1 MIKNER
7 QYKITQAELKKF
19 EQEIAQIDRA
29 DPTLHPRQILG
40 RINSLN
46 RTIQTLKTELT
57 EYEQLKNAEVAP
69 FHLNSFAEIP
79 IALIKARIT
88 AGMTQKQLA
97 EKIGIQEQQIQRYEA
112 NDYASISFARLVEI
126 AQILGVNI
134 RAELSIV
141 SEPTVS
147 KLGNG

>member
-79 IALIKARIT
+79 ITLIKARIT

-141 SEPTVS
+141 SEPTAS

>member
-1 MIKNER
+1 
-7 QYKITQAELKKF
+7 
-19 EQEIAQIDRA
+19 
-29 DPTLHPRQILG
+29 
-40 RINSLN
+40 
-46 RTIQTLKTELT
+46 
-57 EYEQLKNAEVAP
+57 VAP
-69 FHLNSFAEIP
+69 FHLNSFTEIP

-141 SEPTVS
+141 SEPTAS